1 MSIDMQMYKTIRQL
15 YTVEQHSMRNIADKL
30 GISRRTV
37 RKYCKGA
44 VIPDVEKTRT
54 CSAPIR
60 RLVETEVIAM
70 LEKNKSMPRKQQL
83 SLRDIWQ
90 YLVREKGVPVG
101 YSTITQYVRE
111 LKSRTP
117 EIFIPISHEPGESVQ
132 FDWGDMTAVISGTKT
147 VVSVFVAAFPYSGYI
162 VGFVYPDK
170 SMISFLDA
178 HIRTFEHICGI
189 PRQCIYDNLRTAVKS
204 GSGKHAE
211 KQEQFIRLEAHY
223 GFTPVFCNVAAG
235 WEKGVVEN
243 AVSIVRR
250 IAFTPMP
257 YVESYAQL
265 QEHVTNRCIQY
276 ARTHVIK
283 GQENTIWDRFK
294 DERSHMLMLPESPLD
309 TGFIVKALVH
319 TDLTVRY
326 QDVRYSVPKYLA
338 GREVTLRI
346 SPFHI
351 SIFYHGQ
358 EVYKH
363 NRALKKN
370 DHQYILD
377 HYLEILERKPRAI
390 NHAVVL
396 KQGIMPNECSDFLR
410 LCREIDPKKQLVD
423 ILLLGRQV
431 EKEQLL
437 LAIAQ
442 ANNTKSPSLN
452 LVRMLLELK
461 EPVKITDDLVVE
473 HKGLEIYDSLIT
485 KGDDVSGNITK

>member
-1 MSIDMQMYKTIRQL
+1 M
-15 YTVEQHSMRNIADKL
+15 
-30 GISRRTV
+30 
-37 RKYCKGA
+37 
-44 VIPDVEKTRT
+44 
-54 CSAPIR
+54 
-60 RLVETEVIAM
+60 
-70 LEKNKSMPRKQQL
+70 
-83 SLRDIWQ
+83 
-90 YLVREKGVPVG
+90 
-101 YSTITQYVRE
+101 
-111 LKSRTP
+111 
-117 EIFIPISHEPGESVQ
+117 
-132 FDWGDMTAVISGTKT
+132 
-147 VVSVFVAAFPYSGYI
+147 
-162 VGFVYPDK
+162 
-170 SMISFLDA
+170 
-178 HIRTFEHICGI
+178 
-189 PRQCIYDNLRTAVKS
+189 
-204 GSGKHAE
+204 
-211 KQEQFIRLEAHY
+211 
-223 GFTPVFCNVAAG
+223 FCNVAAG

-410 LCREIDPKKQLVD
+410 LCREVDPKQQLVD